1 MIIAT
6 KYIGK
11 PISRVDGKAKVTG
24 SAKYA
29 AEFGNDAVAYG
40 VVISSPIAKGKIIS
54 IDTEEAMSLPGVFHI
69 FSHENVPGLAFFN
82 SSYADQDSAPGK
94 HFRPLHSADIMFSQ
108 QPIALVV
115 AETFE
120 LANYAST
127 LVRFEFESEIPVAD
141 LKENIKDAHEPKGK
155 KTGFKKPKSSGKFDK
170 VFPKAPV
177 KIETEYFLGTEHH
190 NPMEMHASTVL
201 YGKND
206 KLTIYDKTQGVLNSQ
221 AYVKSV
227 FNLSKKK
234 VHVLSPFV
242 GGGFGSGLRPQYQL
256 FMTVLAALQLKRSIT
271 VTLTRQQMFSFGH
284 RPATL
289 QRLALGADINGR
301 LLAMKH
307 EAFAETSFFEDY
319 MENVVI
325 WGGTAY
331 KCENIK
337 VDYQLVNLNTY
348 TPLDMRAPGAATGVL
363 ALECAMDELAY
374 KLNMDPLELRLK
386 NYTHE
391 DPSKKKPFSS
401 KALNECYRQAA
412 EKFGW
417 QTRRPEPR
425 STKEGNH
432 LIGWGMA
439 TGIWDAMQM
448 PSKTNA
454 VLYANGKLEIET
466 ATADIGT
473 GTYTIMTQIAAE
485 TLGLNM
491 EDVNFKLGDSD
502 FPYAYLEGGSATAG
516 STGTAVQMVCESIQE
531 KLLKLAQSIDDS
543 PLEDAKPEEVKF
555 EDGRIILVADSS
567 TYISIKD
574 IFSKTDTDKI
584 EEKSAAMPNML
595 KQRKYAINTHSAVFA
610 EVAVD
615 EDLGTITVRRVV
627 SAVAAGRILNPKTA
641 RSQVL
646 GGIVW
651 GISMALQEESIM
663 DTNIGRYMN
672 HNFAEY
678 HIPVNKDMHD
688 IEVIF
693 VEEEDNI
700 INPLGVKGVGEIG
713 VIGVASAIANAIF
726 HATGKRVKDFPIT
739 LDKLL

>member
-1 MIIAT
+1 MITST
-6 KYIGK
+6 KYIGR

-24 SAKYA
+24 NAKYA
-29 AEFGNDAVAYG
+29 GEFGDDSVAFG
-40 VVISSPIAKGKIIS
+40 VVISSPVAKGKIIS
-54 IDTEEAMSLPGVFHI
+54 INRDQAMALPGVLQI
-69 FSHENVPGLAFFN
+69 FSHENVQGLAFFN

-120 LANYAST
+120 LANYAAT
-127 LVRFEFESEIPVAD
+127 LVRFEFETEEPTTD
-141 LKENIKDAHEPKGK
+141 LKANEKNAHDPQGK
-155 KTGFKKPKSSGKFDK
+155 KTGFNKPKSKGKFDK
-170 VFPKAPV
+170 VFPKSPV
-177 KIETEYFLGTEHH
+177 QIETEYFLGTEHH

-201 YGKND
+201 YGEND

-221 AYVKSV
+221 AYIKSV
-227 FNLSKKK
+227 FRLSKKK

-242 GGGFGSGLRPQYQL
+242 GGAFGSGLRPQYQL
-256 FMTVLAALQLKRSIT
+256 FMAVLAALQLKRSVT

-289 QRLALGADINGR
+289 QRLALGANHDGQ

-325 WGGTAY
+325 WGGIAY
-331 KCENIK
+331 KCDNIK
-337 VDYQLVNLNTY
+337 MNYQLVSLDTY

-363 ALECAMDELAY
+363 ALECAMDELAH
-374 KLNMDPLELRLK
+374 KLNMDPLELRLR
-386 NYTHE
+386 NYTE
-391 DPSKKKPFSS
+391 QDPSKKKPFSS
-401 KALNECYRQAA
+401 KALKECYSQAA
-412 EKFGW
+412 EEFGW
-417 QTRRPEPR
+417 QSRNPEPR
-425 STKEGNH
+425 STKEGNN

-439 TGIWDAMQM
+439 TGIWDAMQV

-454 VLYANGKLEIET
+454 VMHANGRLEIET

-485 TLGLNM
+485 TLGLKM
-491 EDVNFKLGDSD
+491 EDVTFKLGDSD

-516 STGTAVQMVCESIQE
+516 STGTGVQMVCENIQE
-531 KLLKLAQSIDDS
+531 KLLKLAQSIDGS
-543 PLEDAKPEEVKF
+543 PLEDAKPGEVKF
-555 EDGRIILVADSS
+555 ENGEIILLSNS
-567 TYISIKD
+567 TKRVSVHNV
-574 IFSKTDTDKI
+574 FSETNTDKI
-584 EEKSAAMPNML
+584 EEKSTAVPDKL
-595 KQRKYAINTHSAVFA
+595 KQKKYALNTHSAVFA

-615 EDLGTITVRRVV
+615 ENLGTITVRRVV

-651 GISMALQEESIM
+651 GISMALQEESVM

-678 HIPVNKDMHD
+678 HIPVNKDMPD
-688 IEVIF
+688 IQVIF

-700 INPLGVKGVGEIG
+700 VNPLGVKGVGEIG

-726 HATGKRVKDFPIT
+726 HATGKRIKDFPIT